1 MGAMLAN
8 ARGQE
13 NGTLFS
19 RISKPS
25 HLATAKIR
33 GSVSGPSPH
42 YGWCGGLARRLKR
55 EKCALPGF
63 VSPSWVRKEGRRG
76 CGASGS
82 AGALLTGRGGKDAPG
97 GQQLHR
103 AARCTP
109 RLFPAPTAPPQS
121 PGRSRRL
128 QVPRDLSERATAE
141 EDPVPPLGEVR
152 VASPTRPSRLRSDR
166 FSNLAALGCP
176 LRLFLRSPGA
186 LVHLSGSSCAPSRG
200 SSSPSFLSPRST
212 ARRHPRLPV
221 SASL

>member
-1 MGAMLAN
+1 MLGARKTGLCSPESVNRVTLPLPRFGGQFQGPVPTTGGAGDWRGDSKGRNVHSLALC
-8 ARGQE
+8 R
-13 NGTLFS
+13 
-19 RISKPS
+19 
-25 HLATAKIR
+25 
-33 GSVSGPSPH
+33 
-42 YGWCGGLARRLKR
+42 
-55 EKCALPGF
+55 LPG
-63 VSPSWVRKEGRRG
+63 SGRRG
-76 CGASGS
+76 EGVVGRLGPRGRFSQAAEGRMPQEGS
-82 AGALLTGRGGKDAPG
+82 SSTG
-97 GQQLHR
+97 QR
-103 AARCTP
+103 AAP
-109 RLFPAPTAPPQS
+109 RDYFPPPPPPPQS